1 MAFSAS
7 RVTVADVA
15 TLIILAAGRR
25 HVTVRNRGTTSVFIG
40 AAAVTTAT
48 GYELEAGDAVGL
60 ELRVNEVIY
69 GIVASGTARVDVAQS
84 DAEPL
89 LG

>member
-1 MAFSAS
+1 MQ
-7 RVTVADVA
+7 RINEA
-15 TLIILAAGRR
+15 TDTDLKVIE
-25 HVTVRNRGTTSVFIG
+25 VVRNRGTTSVFIG

-69 GIVASGTARVDVAQS
+69 GIVASGTARVDVAQN